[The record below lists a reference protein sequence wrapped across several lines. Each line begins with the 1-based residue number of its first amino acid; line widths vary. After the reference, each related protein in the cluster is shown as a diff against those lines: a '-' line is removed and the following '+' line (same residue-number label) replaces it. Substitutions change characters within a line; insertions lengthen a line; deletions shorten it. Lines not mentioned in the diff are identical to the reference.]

1 MALLHEVQYVT
12 GASPESMPDPIP
24 ILHLDARI
32 VVVDKPPGLLVHK
45 TRTGAD
51 EDALLQ
57 RVRDQLGRR
66 IYPVHR
72 LDRAASGVIA
82 YGLDSASAQ
91 RLQAGLQQEDAVKEY
106 LVLARG
112 LTPETFESRR
122 PLTDDK
128 DVARDAH
135 SEFARVLAL
144 PEARLS
150 LLRVRIHTGRY
161 HQIRRH
167 LAHLAHHVVG
177 DTRYGKGR
185 DNRYLRQVHGLPRMF
200 LHAWRL
206 DVAHPDGGRLS
217 VKAPLEADLRAFLSR
232 LPEVDATAIAS
243 L

>member
-1 MALLHEVQYVT
+1 M
-12 GASPESMPDPIP
+12 PEPIP

-57 RVRDQLGRR
+57 RVRDQLGKR

-72 LDRAASGVIA
+72 LDRAASGLIA

-91 RLQAGLQQEDAVKEY
+91 RLQAGLQADDAMKEY
-106 LVLARG
+106 LVLSRG
-112 LTPETFESRR
+112 LCPDAFESRR
-122 PLTDDK
+122 PLKDDK
-128 DVARDAH
+128 DVERDAH
-135 SEFARVLAL
+135 SEFVRVFAL
-144 PEARLS
+144 TETRVS

-185 DNRYLRQVHGLPRMF
+185 DNRWLRQVHGLPRMF

-217 VKAPLEADLRAFLSR
+217 VKAPLEADLRTFLAG
-232 LPEVDATAIAS
+232 LPDVDPAA
-243 L
+243 LVDL